1 MDFLR
6 ICFRVSTRRACGV
19 MVATRS
25 TLYYKSRRVEQAAL
39 RKRIREIAETRVR
52 YGYKRIHVLLQ
63 REGWRVNHKRVHRLY
78 REEGL
83 QMRHKTPKRR
93 VSAKLREDRCPA
105 TAPNQ
110 CWSMD
115 FMADELFNGRRIRV
129 LTIVDNFSRVS
140 PVIEVGHSLK
150 AVDVVAALQK
160 AVKRNGKPKTIR
172 VDNGPE
178 FVSKELDLWAYANEV
193 VLDFSRPGKP
203 TDNAFIEA
211 FNSRV
216 RAECLNRHW
225 FLSLDDVIEKIECW
239 WVNYNLLRPHSAI
252 GNPTPAQFTQLN
264 QEPGRVA

>member
-1 MDFLR
+1 MQA
-6 ICFRVSTRRACGV
+6 V
-19 MVATRS
+19 RS
-25 TLYYKSRRVEQAAL
+25 TLYYKSRRADQAVL
-39 RKRIREIAETRVR
+39 RKRIREIAQTRVR

-105 TAPNQ
+105 KAPNE

-115 FMADELFNGRRIRV
+115 FMADELFDGRRIRI

-140 PVIEVGHSLK
+140 PGIEVGQSFK
-150 AVDVVAALQK
+150 ATDVVDALNRAAQ
-160 AVKRNGKPKTIR
+160 RYGKPKTIR

-178 FVSKELDLWAYANEV
+178 FVSKEVDLWAYANGV

-203 TDNAFIEA
+203 TDNAFIES

-216 RAECLNRHW
+216 RAECLNQHW
-225 FLSLDDVIEKIECW
+225 FLSLEDAVEKVEYW
-239 WVNYNLLRPHSAI
+239 RMDYNLVRPHSAI
-252 GNPTPAQFTQLN
+252 GNLSPAQYARLHQRT
-264 QEPGRVA
+264 GRVA